1 MRAFV
6 LFIVIGPPIVAV
18 ATDCE
23 NLRSLRLKDASITS
37 ASAVAAGAFSPPEG
51 PQNGPYKALSAFCRV
66 HGVSTPAP
74 DSQIEFEVWMPE
86 SGWNGK
92 YFGIGNGGFAGS
104 IQYSLMAAALQN
116 GYASSSTDTGHKGPA
131 TEGDWG
137 SRPLRKDRGLCLSSD
152 SRDSREVQVSDA
164 RLLWPQPQ
172 TFLFRR
178 MLERRKAGADGSAAL
193 PGRLGRDHRRRSGEF
208 LDSQLR
214 GIRVGRAGARCG
226 PDSRRQN
233 ARD

>member
-51 PQNGPYKALSAFCRV
+51 PQNGPYQALSAFCRV

-131 TEGDWG
+131 TEGDWALG
-137 SRPLRKDRGLCLSSD
+137 HYEKIVDFAYRAIHETAEKSKLVMRGFYGHSPKHSYFGGCSNGGRQALMEAQ
-152 SRDSREVQVSDA
+152 RY
-164 RLLWPQPQ
+164 P
-172 TFLFRR
+172 
-178 MLERRKAGADGSAAL
+178 AD
-193 PGRLGRDHRRRSGEF
+193 
-208 LDSQLR
+208 
-214 GIRVGRAGARCG
+214 
-226 PDSRRQN
+226 
-233 ARD
+233 